1 MQSDMGAGVERKNDE
16 GMYREPQRVVGQIV
30 KGENQQEEKVPWYLS
45 IWFILIISVLT
56 SWLLWIPGIVLGIMR
71 FCRCKKRRV
80 SAAVI
85 LLVLVMP
92 YILMVF
98 VAIEAIK
105 ENDEFDSYLEAKQYN
120 EAEKFIEQRYDAG
133 TSSYADRY
141 AELYEAQGL
150 YDEAAKVLLEY
161 YTNKYTP
168 LDMPNMVIR
177 TLNGYIEDQGEAL
190 SEDTLEQIQML
201 ITNKELAEAQ
211 AEKEVQEAEK
221 QEAEVEEMPEVKD
234 QTVEEMEAQEAVEKE
249 TDNVEQWKETA
260 DVDREMTES
269 GEEDWSDYESDQ
281 RAYDKRGFYTI
292 VDFPYQNAKQADKL
306 TEFYQEVLAADQS
319 DFVNVEY
326 GRKSITN
333 GSMQYKQTMDGS
345 DYKYFGG
352 MKDGLP
358 NGMGCVVHYVSNDEV
373 YMPVVLGNFK
383 KGQLDG
389 YVIHFSTETIF
400 HIACEL
406 NYKKGIEDGEYV
418 SYGGTSLRDIDLGAG
433 PDLEVYEQYDQF
445 IRREKDLVYPETL
458 ILTEIPLVPVYR
470 SETGEYNDGK
480 MVGKWIHYYFN
491 GTIGA
496 EINMDRNGKT
506 GKGKI
511 YYLDGTLQYEGELKN
526 FKYHGKGTLY
536 REDGSVE
543 YKGKFKNG
551 EIDN

>member
-1 MQSDMGAGVERKNDE
+1 MQSNMGSGVEMKNEE
-16 GMYREPQRVVGQIV
+16 GMYREPQKVVGQIV
-30 KGENQQEEKVPWYLS
+30 KGPSQQEEKVPWYLS

-56 SWLLWIPGIVLGIMR
+56 SWLLWIPGIILGIMR
-71 FCRCKKRRV
+71 FCRCKKKRV

-92 YILMVF
+92 YILVVF
-98 VAIEAIK
+98 VAIETIK

-141 AELYEAQGL
+141 ARLYEAQGL
-150 YDEAAKVLLEY
+150 YDEAAGALLEY

-168 LDMPNMVIR
+168 LDMPNMIIS
-177 TLNGYIEDQGEAL
+177 TLNGYIENHGEAL
-190 SEDTLEQIQML
+190 SEDTLGQIQTL
-201 ITNKELAEAQ
+201 ITDKEFAEA
-211 AEKEVQEAEK
+211 EAAK
-221 QEAEVEEMPEVKD
+221 
-234 QTVEEMEAQEAVEKE
+234 EAQEAEDVSEVKE
-249 TDNVEQWKETA
+249 QSIEEADTQEIVTDETGNAGEWEETA
-260 DVDREMTES
+260 DVDEGITES
-269 GEEDWSDYESDQ
+269 GEGDWNDYETDQ
-281 RAYDKRGFYTI
+281 RAYDQRGFYTI
-292 VDFPYQNAKQADKL
+292 VDFPYQNAKQAGKL
-306 TEFYQEVLAADQS
+306 TEFYQQVLSADQE

-326 GRKSITN
+326 GRKSLSN
-333 GSMQYKQTMDGS
+333 GTMQYKQTMDGS
-345 DYKYFGG
+345 DYKYYGG

-358 NGMGCVVHYVSNDEV
+358 NGMGCVVHYISRNGV

-389 YVIHFSTETIF
+389 YVIHFSTELISCV
-400 HIACEL
+400 ASEL

-418 SYGGTSLRDIDLGAG
+418 SYGGTSQLDIGLGAG
-433 PDLEVYEQYDQF
+433 PDLVLYDQYDQF
-445 IRREKDLVYPETL
+445 IREKKDLVYPETL
-458 ILTEIPLVPVYR
+458 ILTEIPLVPVYIN
-470 SETGEYNDGK
+470 ETGEYSDGK
-480 MVGKWIHYYFN
+480 MVGKWMNYYFD

-496 EINMDRNGKT
+496 EIKMDKNGKT

-511 YYLDGTLQYEGELKN
+511 YYPDGTLHYEGELKN
-526 FKYHGKGTLY
+526 LLYHGKGTLY